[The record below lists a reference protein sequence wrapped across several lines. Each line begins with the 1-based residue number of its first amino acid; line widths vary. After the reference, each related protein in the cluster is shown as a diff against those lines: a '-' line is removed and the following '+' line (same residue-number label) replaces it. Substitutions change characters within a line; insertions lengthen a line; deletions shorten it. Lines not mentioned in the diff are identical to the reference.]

1 MLSENNLDI
10 LVAPSTAPTFL
21 IDHVYGDSYPGGT
34 GAGWI
39 AAIAGYPHITVPM
52 GEVKGLPVGVSFMGR
67 ANDDKAVMA
76 LGYAFEQA
84 GGQRITPRFIEAV
97 EKRKGSGTK

>member
-1 MLSENNLDI
+1 
-10 LVAPSTAPTFL
+10 VAPSTAPTFL

-52 GEVKGLPVGVSFMGR
+52 GTVKGLPVGVSFMGQ
-67 ANDDKAVMA
+67 AGKDKSVMA
-76 LGYAFEQA
+76 AGYAYEQVS
-84 GGQRITPRFIEAV
+84 QKRVTPQFIPAIETLPN
-97 EKRKGSGTK
+97 SGVLSRD